1 MQYDAKPDYI
11 QLLPQKNKFDLETD
25 RFIQMIRYIIICI
38 ARINDKYKARFIL
51 RLINDN

>member
-1 MQYDAKPDYI
+1 MMQNRIIFNYRPKRD
-11 QLLPQKNKFDLETD
+11 KFDLGTC